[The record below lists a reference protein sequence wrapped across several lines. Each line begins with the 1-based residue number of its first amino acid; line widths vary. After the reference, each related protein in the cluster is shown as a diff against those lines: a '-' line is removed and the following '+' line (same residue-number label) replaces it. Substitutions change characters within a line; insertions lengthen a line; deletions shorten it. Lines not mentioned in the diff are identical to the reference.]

1 MVFFLLKELFSL
13 SLTSKTKIR
22 GLLEIISSAA
32 EFDDLVVRHNEEN
45 ILRALSQRLPHKLI
59 STSNDDP
66 PR

>member
-1 MVFFLLKELFSL
+1 MFLHPLELFSL

-59 STSNDDP
+59 STNNDDA